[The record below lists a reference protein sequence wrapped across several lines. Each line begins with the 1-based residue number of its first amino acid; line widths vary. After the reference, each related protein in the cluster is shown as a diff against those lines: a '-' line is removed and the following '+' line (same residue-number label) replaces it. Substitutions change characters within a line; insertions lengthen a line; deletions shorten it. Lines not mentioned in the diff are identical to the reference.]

1 MTSVTLTGSGGGT
14 YAYSAGPTNITT
26 PGTYTVTVTSAN
38 GCTATATTTVA
49 QDITTPTA
57 GLTNDGPLTCLMTSV
72 TLTGSGGGTYAYSAG
87 PTNITAPG
95 TYTVTVTSANGCTA
109 TATTTVAQDITT
121 PTAGLTNDG
130 PLTCLMTSVTLTG
143 SGGGTYAYSAGPTNI
158 TAPGTYT
165 VTVTSANGCT
175 ATATTTVAQDITTPT
190 AGLTNDGPLTCLM
203 TSVTLTGSGG
213 GTYAYSAGPTGI
225 TTPGTYTV
233 TVTSAN
239 GCTATATTTVAQDI
253 TTPTAG
259 LTNDGPLT
267 CLMTSVTLTGSG
279 GGTYAYSAG
288 PTGITAPGTYTVTV
302 TSANGCTATATTE
315 VTQDIYYPQQQA

>member
-1 MTSVTLTGSGGGT
+1 
-14 YAYSAGPTNITT
+14 
-26 PGTYTVTVTSAN
+26 
-38 GCTATATTTVA
+38 
-49 QDITTPTA
+49 
-57 GLTNDGPLTCLMTSV
+57 
-72 TLTGSGGGTYAYSAG
+72 
-87 PTNITAPG
+87 
-95 TYTVTVTSANGCTA
+95 
-109 TATTTVAQDITT
+109 
-121 PTAGLTNDG
+121 
-130 PLTCLMTSVTLTG
+130 
-143 SGGGTYAYSAGPTNI
+143 
-158 TAPGTYT
+158 
-165 VTVTSANGCT
+165 
-175 ATATTTVAQDITTPT
+175 
-190 AGLTNDGPLTCLM
+190 M

-302 TSANGCTATATTE
+302 TSANGCTATATTT
-315 VTQDIYYPQQQA
+315 VAQDITTPTAGLTNDGPLTCLMTSVTPNG

>member
-1 MTSVTLTGSGGGT
+1 
-14 YAYSAGPTNITT
+14 
-26 PGTYTVTVTSAN
+26 
-38 GCTATATTTVA
+38 
-49 QDITTPTA
+49 
-57 GLTNDGPLTCLMTSV
+57 
-72 TLTGSGGGTYAYSAG
+72 
-87 PTNITAPG
+87 
-95 TYTVTVTSANGCTA
+95 
-109 TATTTVAQDITT
+109 
-121 PTAGLTNDG
+121 
-130 PLTCLMTSVTLTG
+130 MTSVTLTG

-288 PTGITAPGTYTVTV
+288 TNWHYSTRYLYGNGDKCQRLYGNSYHRSYPRYYYPNSRLNQRWTIDMFDDQRD
-302 TSANGCTATATTE
+302 ANG
-315 VTQDIYYPQQQA
+315 